1 MTVLKVTYNK
11 GGKWE
16 ESSNIMC
23 LIFRVKIKDK
33 G

>member
-1 MTVLKVTYNK
+1 MTVLKVTYNI
-11 GGKWE
+11 GGKLE
-16 ESSNIMC
+16 ESSNIMW